1 MKITKELAKK
11 LVGMEFKKAAFILDK
26 LAGTSFDY
34 PEMRIEELSEIYDD
48 LKRK

>member
-1 MKITKELAKK
+1 MKVTKELVDK

-34 PEMRIEELSEIYDD
+34 PEMRIEELSETYDT
-48 LKRK
+48 LK